1 MFLSACPIR
10 RQHGITMIEV
20 LLTIVIIVFGLLGL
34 AALHAKSTLA
44 QAESY
49 QRAQALLLMGDM
61 ADRISANRIAA
72 GSYAKGTAAPLG
84 TGDSQPASCAGML
97 PGVARDECEW
107 SNALKGAAERKSG
120 ANVGAMIGAR
130 GCVEQIQIPDTTIG
144 VCAPGIYRVSVA
156 WQGLN
161 PTSAPTLA
169 CGANQYGA
177 AALQRT
183 VSTSIVVGLLGCS

>member
-1 MFLSACPIR
+1 MLSAAPIR
-10 RQHGITMIEV
+10 RQLGITMIEV
-20 LLTIVIIVFGLLGL
+20 LLTIVVIVFGLLGL
-34 AALHAKSTLA
+34 AALHGKTTVA

-72 GSYAKGTAAPLG
+72 ASYANGTAAPLG
-84 TGDSQPASCAGML
+84 TGDSQPTSCTSL
-97 PGVARDECEW
+97 TPGVSRDQCEW
-107 SNALKGAAERKSG
+107 SNALKGAAERKAGS
-120 ANVGAMIGAR
+120 NVGAMIGAR
-130 GCVEQIQIPDTTIG
+130 GCVEQIQPPDATIG

-161 PTSAPTLA
+161 PTVQPKLA

-177 AALQRT
+177 PERQRT
-183 VSTSIVVGLLGCS
+183 VATPVVVGLLGCS